1 MNTVDLTPLDL
12 LAAGGLVLVAVLI
25 SFIQGLGLERSLLW
39 AACRTVV
46 QLLAVGYVLQWIFKI
61 KHPAAIACLT
71 VIMVAVAG
79 RAAVG
84 RSDYTFPRAKLMAF
98 VVLLVTGFAVS
109 FVVTRGII
117 GLTPWYEPRYLIP
130 LLGMILG
137 NTLTGLSLGL
147 HSFLHA
153 LKREREVV
161 EMELSLGATAREA
174 ASEPMRRAVK
184 QSMIPIIN
192 SMMVVGLVS
201 LPGMMTGQILAGN
214 DPLVAVKYQ
223 IVVMF
228 MLAGS
233 TALTGIG
240 TCYLSY
246 RCLFNDEHQLLS
258 DQISKK

>member
-1 MNTVDLTPLDL
+1 
-12 LAAGGLVLVAVLI
+12 
-25 SFIQGLGLERSLLW
+25 
-39 AACRTVV
+39 
-46 QLLAVGYVLQWIFKI
+46 
-61 KHPAAIACLT
+61 
-71 VIMVAVAG
+71 
-79 RAAVG
+79 
-84 RSDYTFPRAKLMAF
+84 
-98 VVLLVTGFAVS
+98 
-109 FVVTRGII
+109 
-117 GLTPWYEPRYLIP
+117 
-130 LLGMILG
+130 
-137 NTLTGLSLGL
+137 
-147 HSFLHA
+147 
-153 LKREREVV
+153 V

-246 RCLFNDEHQLLS
+246 RRLFNDEHQLLS
-258 DQISKK
+258 DLISKK